1 MGRFDSYYCPI
12 IFAKNPLLVWV
23 MTGTCIAGYITV
35 VVSSKGM
42 TLPASPNTRLCLM
55 HGLFFIEV
63 ITVPIYK
70 RCDRCG
76 KRLPAGTKCK
86 CSKKRYK
93 HEKIYIDDKI
103 ESFYLSK
110 EWRKKR
116 EYMIDVYH
124 QLDIYDLY
132 INDVISYGRI
142 MHHIVPLKD
151 DWNKRLEDTNLIYL
165 TDSNHQALHDLMRKS
180 EEDKKRV
187 VSILRDLVLRFR
199 KEMGIGGT

>member
-1 MGRFDSYYCPI
+1 M
-12 IFAKNPLLVWV
+12 
-23 MTGTCIAGYITV
+23 
-35 VVSSKGM
+35 
-42 TLPASPNTRLCLM
+42 
-55 HGLFFIEV
+55 

-93 HEKIYIDDKI
+93 HEKIYVDDKI

-116 EYMIDVYH
+116 EHMIDVYH

-132 INDVISYGRI
+132 INDVISYGRT
-142 MHHIVPLKD
+142 MHLKIFIFILQFFNEYFIKYD
-151 DWNKRLEDTNLIYL
+151 F
-165 TDSNHQALHDLMRKS
+165 SA
-180 EEDKKRV
+180 V
-187 VSILRDLVLRFR
+187 VCDV
-199 KEMGIGGT
+199 K

>member
-1 MGRFDSYYCPI
+1 MLNAWS
-12 IFAKNPLLVWV
+12 
-23 MTGTCIAGYITV
+23 
-35 VVSSKGM
+35 
-42 TLPASPNTRLCLM
+42 
-55 HGLFFIEV
+55 FFIEV

-76 KRLPAGTKCK
+76 KRLPTGTKCE

-93 HEKIYIDDKI
+93 HESIYVDSKI

-116 EYMIDVYH
+116 ERMIDVYH

-132 INDVISYGRI
+132 INDVISYGRT

-165 TDSNHQALHDLMRKS
+165 TDSNHQNLHDLMRKS

-187 VSILRDLVLRFR
+187 VSILQGLVLRFR
-199 KEMGIGGT
+199 QEMGIGGA

>member
-1 MGRFDSYYCPI
+1 MLNAWS
-12 IFAKNPLLVWV
+12 
-23 MTGTCIAGYITV
+23 
-35 VVSSKGM
+35 
-42 TLPASPNTRLCLM
+42 
-55 HGLFFIEV
+55 FFIEV

-76 KRLPAGTKCK
+76 KRLPVGTKCK

-93 HEKIYIDDKI
+93 HEKIYVDDKI
-103 ESFYLSK
+103 ENFYLSV
-110 EWRKKR
+110 EWRRKR
-116 EYMIDVYH
+116 EHMIDVYH

-132 INDVISYGRI
+132 INDVVSYGRT

-165 TDSNHQALHDLMRKS
+165 TDSNHQTLHDLMRKS

-187 VSILRDLVLRFR
+187 VSTLQGLVLRFR